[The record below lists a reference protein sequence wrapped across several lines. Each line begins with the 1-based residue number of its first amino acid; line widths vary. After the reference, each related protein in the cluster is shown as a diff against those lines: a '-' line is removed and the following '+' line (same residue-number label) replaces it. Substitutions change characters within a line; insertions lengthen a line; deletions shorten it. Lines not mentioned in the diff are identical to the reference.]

1 MLAIADQTAG
11 PNWLKYLGTRGVTWA
26 KKFDFFKMT
35 IFFPFTFFISRETPG
50 T

>member
-35 IFFPFTFFISRETPG
+35 IFSLHFFISRETPG